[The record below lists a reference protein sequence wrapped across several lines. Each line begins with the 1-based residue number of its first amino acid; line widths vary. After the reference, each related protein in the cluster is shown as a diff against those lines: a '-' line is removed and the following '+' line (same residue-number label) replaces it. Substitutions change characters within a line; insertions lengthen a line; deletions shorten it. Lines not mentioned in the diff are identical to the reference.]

1 MLDFLTAVTSVSVG
15 FGEDDTVCELF
26 FVVVVASLDQV
37 MQMKISATI
46 NRLVDKQDSSVKAY
60 ASVTMDGMFA
70 VHGLKV
76 METEKGRFVNM
87 PSTSYTDRDGNKQYS
102 DIFHAITKAARN
114 ALNQAVLNAYDV
126 KLQQIQATEIE
137 VENTPDEEMSDEPAD
152 EPEPEMSM

>member
-1 MLDFLTAVTSVSVG
+1 MRIH
-15 FGEDDTVCELF
+15 
-26 FVVVVASLDQV
+26 AS
-37 MQMKISATI
+37 I
-46 NRLVDKQDSSVKAY
+46 NRMVNKEDSAIKAY
-60 ASVTMDGMFA
+60 ASVTIDGMFA
-70 VHGLKV
+70 VHGLRV

-102 DIFHAITKAARN
+102 DIFHAVTKSARN

>member
-1 MLDFLTAVTSVSVG
+1 
-15 FGEDDTVCELF
+15 
-26 FVVVVASLDQV
+26 

-60 ASVTMDGMFA
+60 ASVTIDGMFA
-70 VHGLKV
+70 VHGLRV

-102 DIFHAITKAARN
+102 DIFHAVTKSARN

-126 KLQQIQATEIE
+126 KLQRDVNVKYITKEYCILCCFGRISLKRL
-137 VENTPDEEMSDEPAD
+137 DYDISL
-152 EPEPEMSM
+152 

>member
-1 MLDFLTAVTSVSVG
+1 MIKYFDIFAGIGGFRSGLEKAGGFECVG
-15 FGEDDTVCELF
+15 YCEIDRY
-26 FVVVVASLDQV
+26 A
-37 MQMKISATI
+37 K
-46 NRLVDKQDSSVKAY
+46 KAY
-60 ASVTMDGMFA
+60 
-70 VHGLKV
+70 
-76 METEKGRFVNM
+76 EGRFVNM

-102 DIFHAITKAARN
+102 DIFHAVTKSARN

>member
-1 MLDFLTAVTSVSVG
+1 
-15 FGEDDTVCELF
+15 
-26 FVVVVASLDQV
+26 

-60 ASVTMDGMFA
+60 ASVTIDGMFA
-70 VHGLKV
+70 VHGLRV
-76 METEKGRFVNM
+76 METKKGRFVNM

-102 DIFHAITKAARN
+102 DIFHAVTKSARN